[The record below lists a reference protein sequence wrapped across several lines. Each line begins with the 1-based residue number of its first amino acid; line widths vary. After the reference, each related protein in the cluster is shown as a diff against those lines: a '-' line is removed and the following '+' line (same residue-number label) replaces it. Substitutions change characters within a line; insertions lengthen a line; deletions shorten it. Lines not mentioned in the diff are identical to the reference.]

1 MKSEILT
8 GTFIFDIYAP
18 YKWHP
23 QVNSTPSLT
32 GIL

>member
-18 YKWHP
+18 YKWYT